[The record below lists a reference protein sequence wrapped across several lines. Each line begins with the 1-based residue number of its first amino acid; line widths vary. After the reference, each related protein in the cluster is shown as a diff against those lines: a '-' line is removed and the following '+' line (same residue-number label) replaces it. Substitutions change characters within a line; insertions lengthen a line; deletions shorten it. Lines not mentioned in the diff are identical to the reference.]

1 MEVSNDI
8 LIDANNLRSNSTQKR
23 QIREHTIEILR
34 NINDELKTAHQS
46 GHQSLT
52 IELPIIFN
60 ITNMS
65 EISARREVW
74 SAIIICLK
82 NKNYRVVIN
91 PNKDSCL
98 LKITWFSKEDEASI
112 RLQNDL
118 IAMHTNQ
125 IR

>member
-118 IAMHTNQ
+118 IAMHTKQ